1 MKDKVFGSIILLIV
15 IVVLGLFLAPFIK
28 QRLNEG
34 FRPVYNFKS
43 NDLTT
48 PGEFPISVDQAI
60 LNDFPLIGKNYVSN
74 DSASEMWWKFPIF
87 GVSSYKQLTNNLRY
101 FKNPDIGICTRPEFC
116 GALYHDIKNKSNII
130 LPLPEAEEGKGARVG
145 YYRTEPNNLFWS
157 IPTNENIL
165 Y

>member
-1 MKDKVFGSIILLIV
+1 MKDKVFGSIILLLV
-15 IVVLGLFLAPFIK
+15 ILALGLFLAPFIK
-28 QRLNEG
+28 QKLNEG
-34 FRPVYNFKS
+34 FRPVYKFKS

-48 PGEFPISVDQAI
+48 PGDFPISVDQAI
-60 LNDFPLIGKNYVSN
+60 LNDFPLIGKNDVSN

-116 GALYHDIKNKSNII
+116 GALYHDIKNKSNVVV
-130 LPLPEAEEGKGARVG
+130 PLPEAEEGEGARVG
-145 YYRTEPNNLFWS
+145 YYRTEPNKLFWS